1 MQWSKKPGGEQ
12 AIKDAKR
19 RTRSLSDDYLER
31 LPLDS
36 PEPSTMF
43 LSSDLDDEDEDWR
56 ATIGGD
62 SGTSTKHSGTTS
74 VNVSNLLD
82 DAPRW

>member
-1 MQWSKKPGGEQ
+1 
-12 AIKDAKR
+12 
-19 RTRSLSDDYLER
+19 
-31 LPLDS
+31 
-36 PEPSTMF
+36 MF

-62 SGTSTKHSGTTS
+62 SGTSTKHSGTAS